1 MQLLNKTL
9 SDEKELNG
17 IQSISFLILSA
28 TRAEEDCSQEEYSI
42 NARLVCLEALA
53 HVHNVLS
60 IIGKMGT
67 NRTVIP
73 KQEKVRRLREK
84 G

>member
-1 MQLLNKTL
+1 M
-9 SDEKELNG
+9 
-17 IQSISFLILSA
+17 
-28 TRAEEDCSQEEYSI
+28 EEDSSQEEYSI

-73 KQEKVRRLREK
+73 KQEKVRRLREE

>member
-1 MQLLNKTL
+1 M
-9 SDEKELNG
+9 
-17 IQSISFLILSA
+17 
-28 TRAEEDCSQEEYSI
+28 EEDSSQEDLF
-42 NARLVCLEALA
+42 ARLVCLEALA

>member
-1 MQLLNKTL
+1 MRMNWMEY
-9 SDEKELNG
+9 S
-17 IQSISFLILSA
+17 QSVFLILSA

-67 NRTVIP
+67 VGQSYQNKRKCVDWERKVNRSIL
-73 KQEKVRRLREK
+73 KES
-84 G
+84 